1 MERQGQLGLECLHSS
16 PCPVTSCFAI
26 CLPFF
31 AFWPRRGHPS
41 PTSQSLPTTNPSL
54 SSTRETDLPSP
65 FLGLHACSSSCP
77 CGSCWCGCNLSGVGF
92 LGLWHGIAICA
103 FRNSFVPILQERVRT
118 FCPSTGQDP
127 AGVGNAGPNPRH
139 QTEGQ
144 EGETR
149 DNPG

>member
-1 MERQGQLGLECLHSS
+1 MSRKVRPAWAKVLTFLAL
-16 PCPVTSCFAI
+16 PVTFCFAI

-31 AFWPRRGHPS
+31 WPSRGHPS
-41 PTSQSLPTTNPSL
+41 PTSQSLPTTNLPL
-54 SSTRETDLPSP
+54 SPTRETDLPPP
-65 FLGLHACSSSCP
+65 FLGLHASSSSCP
-77 CGSCWCGCNLSGVGF
+77 RGSCCNPSGVGF

-103 FRNSFVPILQERVRT
+103 FRISFLPILQEGVRT

-149 DNPG
+149 DSPG